1 MLRPL
6 PCVLAVATL
15 ATCAC
20 ADQYTF
26 RLENVMG
33 TSLELHVT
41 APDSVVAGRAEEVV
55 LDEIDRLSAIFNAWS
70 PDSEFSRWMN
80 SPASMRP
87 ISAELF
93 DVLQAAEFW
102 RQQSGGAF
110 NPGAAE
116 LGRIWKSAASR
127 NTAVP
132 PGELTAACQ
141 RIQGSQW
148 ELDSVARA
156 ARRTGDHPVSLDA
169 IAKGWI
175 VEHAGEVGL
184 HEPGVTGIA
193 LNIGG
198 DLRVWGDT
206 VRSIRI
212 ASPLDDGE
220 GAEPMSVVE
229 LRDAALATSGGY
241 RRGVA
246 LQGVWRSH
254 IVDPRTGQPASHVL
268 SASVIGTNSATV
280 DALATTFCVLDP
292 AESLRLAASAGVQC
306 LLVTAEGHE
315 VRTAGW
321 PGTRPSMAPRPP
333 VEAEAGAG
341 AVSPW
346 PKDRELVV
354 SYELEGPGEGRYH
367 RPYVAIWIEDAEGF
381 PVRTL
386 VLWLLQS
393 EKGQRWLPDLKR
405 WYHAD
410 EMRRLV
416 DPGDLVGTVSA
427 ATRGPG
433 KYHAVWNGLDDQKK
447 PVKAGKY
454 TLYIESARE
463 HGTYQLIRKDLTIGL
478 DPFKAE
484 LKGNVE
490 IKAASIEYRTRT
502 AKP

>member
-6 PCVLAVATL
+6 PCLIASVLL
-15 ATCAC
+15 AA
-20 ADQYTF
+20 ASHAGQYTF
-26 RLENVMG
+26 RLENVLG
-33 TSLELHVT
+33 TSFELHVT
-41 APDSVVAGRAEEVV
+41 SPDAASAEKAEKAV

-70 PDSEFSRWMN
+70 PESEFSRWMGRSGVRQSV
-80 SPASMRP
+80 SP
-87 ISAELF
+87 ELF
-93 DVLQAAEFW
+93 EVLQAAEHW
-102 RQQSGGAF
+102 RLKSGGAF
-110 NPGAAE
+110 NPGAAV
-116 LGRIWKSAASR
+116 LGRLWKSAAER
-127 NTAVP
+127 NSVP
-132 PGELTAACQ
+132 TAAELSAACEQ
-141 RIQGSQW
+141 IRGSEW
-148 ELDSVARA
+148 ILDPGSLSASRKG
-156 ARRTGDHPVSLDA
+156 THPLTLDA

-175 VEHAGEVGL
+175 VEHAGSAGIR
-184 HEPGVTGIA
+184 EPGVTGLA
-193 LNIGG
+193 LNLGG

-206 VRSIRI
+206 IRSIRI
-212 ASPLDDGE
+212 ASPLDDSE

-229 LRDAALATSGGY
+229 LKDAALATSGGY
-241 RRGVA
+241 RRGIRA
-246 LQGVWRSH
+246 QGQWRSH
-254 IVDPRTGQPASHVL
+254 IVDPRTGQPATRVL

-292 AESLRLAASAGVQC
+292 AESLQLAASAGVQC
-306 LLVTAEGHE
+306 LLVTADGHE
-315 VRTAGW
+315 IRTAGW
-321 PGTRPSMAPRPP
+321 PGSSTSLAPWVP
-333 VEAEAGAG
+333 AEPEGSAGTAG
-341 AVSPW
+341 LW

-354 SYELEGPGEGRYH
+354 NFELDGPGEGRYH
-367 RPYVAIWIEDAEGF
+367 RPYVAIWVEDAEGF

-416 DPGDLVGTVSA
+416 DPGDLAGTVSA

-433 KYHAVWNGLDDQKK
+433 KYHTVWNGLDDQKK

-463 HGTYQLIRKDLTIGL
+463 HGTYQLIRKDLTIGP
-478 DPFKAE
+478 DPFKAD

-490 IKAASIEYRTRT
+490 IKAASIEYRTRP